1 MPVGTSAEHLS
12 DRTHVRSRAEIPPPG
27 YWRRWTSD
35 LAGPDA
41 RPSPAPTQESSD
53 IAMPSQ
59 TSTPP
64 PNGLSASAPRTAEE
78 LQSQPYRVLIVED
91 DRAQALFAQSILHG
105 AGMQAE
111 VQTDPDTVLR
121 AIRDFRPE
129 LVLMDLHM
137 PEVDGMRLTHLI
149 RHEPDYKLLP
159 IVFLTGDPNPERQY
173 EVLES
178 GADDFLTKPIRP
190 RHLIAAV
197 SNRIERSR
205 QQALLQPSTE
215 RPRVNPDTGLPT
227 RTHLLDS
234 ISAALREGAPGGLF
248 FIEIGAALTLRERF
262 GYARFEQLMIDAGRF
277 LAQVATPH
285 PLARLNDNSFLVLAQ
300 GMEGEGPLQTFA
312 HDLRDALAAH
322 AFPVRNE
329 EPLRLQASIGYAG
342 LSAEFPDPGSALEAT
357 ERAALQARRQ
367 PGSVAAYVPPG
378 SAEEEQR
385 AALEGAQVEFAYQPI
400 VAVAGSDTAQYQVLL
415 RLRLADGSLMSAG
428 QAVPAAESSGLIAD
442 LDKQV
447 LEHAL
452 DRLAEAAR
460 SGPTLRLFVSQS
472 PRTLARS
479 VISEWLLQTLQQREI
494 EGTSLVIDLR
504 LADALIHIVTL
515 REFCARLMPL
525 GVQFCLSQF
534 EPGRDA
540 ESVVAQLPL
549 GYLRLD
555 GRYAEAH
562 ADQALRDEM
571 RGVIDYAHRQ
581 GLQVIGQQIEEP
593 QAAAAM
599 WMGGVDFIQGNL
611 VQSVGKDLDFDFH
624 NAVL

>member
-1 MPVGTSAEHLS
+1 V
-12 DRTHVRSRAEIPPPG
+12 
-27 YWRRWTSD
+27 
-35 LAGPDA
+35 
-41 RPSPAPTQESSD
+41 
-53 IAMPSQ
+53 
-59 TSTPP
+59 
-64 PNGLSASAPRTAEE
+64 
-78 LQSQPYRVLIVED
+78 
-91 DRAQALFAQSILHG
+91 
-105 AGMQAE
+105 
-111 VQTDPDTVLR
+111 
-121 AIRDFRPE
+121 
-129 LVLMDLHM
+129 
-137 PEVDGMRLTHLI
+137 
-149 RHEPDYKLLP
+149 
-159 IVFLTGDPNPERQY
+159 
-173 EVLES
+173 
-178 GADDFLTKPIRP
+178 
-190 RHLIAAV
+190 
-197 SNRIERSR
+197 
-205 QQALLQPSTE
+205 
-215 RPRVNPDTGLPT
+215 
-227 RTHLLDS
+227 
-234 ISAALREGAPGGLF
+234 
-248 FIEIGAALTLRERF
+248 EIGSALTLRERF

-277 LAQVATPH
+277 LAGVATPH
-285 PLARLNDNSFLVLAQ
+285 PLARLNDNSFLVLAL
-300 GMEGEGPLQTFA
+300 GVKEEIPLQTVA

-322 AFPVRNE
+322 PFEMRNE

-342 LSAEFPDPGSALEAT
+342 LSREFPDPGSALEAT
-357 ERAALQARRQ
+357 ERAALQARRH
-367 PGSVAAYVPPG
+367 PASVAAYVPPG

-385 AALEGAQVEFAYQPI
+385 AALEGAEVEFAYQPI

-415 RLRLADGSLMSAG
+415 RLRLADGSVMSAG

-452 DRLAEAAR
+452 DRLGEATR
-460 SGPTLRLFVSQS
+460 SGPSLRLFVSQS

-479 VISEWLLQTLQQREI
+479 VVSEWLLQTLQERKI

-504 LADALIHIVTL
+504 LSDALIHIVTL

-549 GYLRLD
+549 GYLRLA
-555 GRYAEAH
+555 GRYADSH

-624 NAVL
+624 SAVL